1 MKGRLPLQQG
11 GFLHDPA
18 TPLIDKDTEMLLN
31 GTCHCR
37 AMRFSVRSRHPVP
50 YQLCYCSICRQT
62 QGGGGFAINISAD
75 AATLKLEGREHG
87 RIYHAHMRSA
97 HHKDRISTAERH
109 FCGLCGAALWL
120 FSPEWPELMHPFAS
134 AIETALPLP
143 PARTHLMLTYK
154 ADWVVPDIRRGDL
167 TFDEYPE
174 ESIAEWHQRHGVD
187 VPL

>member
-1 MKGRLPLQQG
+1 MKGRLPLQQR

-143 PARTHLMLTYK
+143 PARTHLMLTSK